1 MHVDMHAHII
11 PRACFDTDESR
22 AKWPVLIVDGS
33 GAEMIQDNRRKGMAV
48 DVGQMCDP
56 EARIKTMEESN
67 IDMQILS
74 APPSLMYYDI
84 DIESSLAFTRK
95 MNDNIAEIVKSYPRY
110 FQGMASVPLQAP
122 KIAADELD
130 RAVNELGLKGVEIL
144 SNING
149 IQLDWPEL
157 APFFEKVEK
166 LGVPI
171 FIHPYN
177 VAGLDRMRKYYLANF
192 VGNPV
197 DTALAA
203 AHLIFGGVLDKYPGL
218 KFCLSHAGGVLP
230 YIIGRWDHG
239 YNVRPE
245 AKTEIHRLP
254 SSYLRS
260 FYFDTI
266 THSTTSL
273 EFLITAMGADRVIL
287 GTDYPFDM
295 ADQYPVESVS
305 KVTELSSEDRSSI
318 LGGNIIALFGL

>member
-1 MHVDMHAHII
+1 MHAHII
-11 PRACFDTDESR
+11 PRACFDINESK
-22 AKWPVLIVDGS
+22 AKWPILVVDGS
-33 GAEMIQDNRRKGMAV
+33 GIETIQDYRRKGMAV
-48 DVGQMCDP
+48 NVAQMCDP
-56 EARIKTMEESN
+56 EARIKTMEESD

-84 DIESSLAFTRK
+84 DIESSLTFSRK
-95 MNDNIAEIVKSYPRY
+95 MNDNIAEIVRNYPRN
-110 FQGMASVPLQAP
+110 FQGMASVPLQDP

-130 RAVNELGLKGVEIL
+130 RAVSELGLKGVEIL
-144 SNING
+144 SNVNG
-149 IQLDWPEL
+149 LQLDWPDL
-157 APFFEKVEK
+157 APFFEKAEK
-166 LGVPI
+166 LNVPI

-177 VAGLDRMRKYYLANF
+177 VAGLDRMKKYYFANF
-192 VGNPV
+192 IGNPV

-203 AHLIFGGVLDKYPGL
+203 AHIIFGGVLDKFPKL
-218 KFCLSHAGGVLP
+218 KICLSHAGGVLP

-266 THSTTSL
+266 AHSTTTL
-273 EFLITAMGADRVIL
+273 EFLIASMGADRVIL

-295 ADQYPVESVS
+295 ADSYPVESVS
-305 KVTELSSEDRSSI
+305 KVIKLSKEDRSSI
-318 LGGNIIALFGL
+318 LGGNVMVMFDI

>member
-1 MHVDMHAHII
+1 MHAHII
-11 PRACFDTDESR
+11 PRDCFDKDESKT
-22 AKWPVLIVDGS
+22 KWPIVVVDGS
-33 GAEMIQDNRRKGMAV
+33 GTEMIQDNRRKGMAV
-48 DVGQMCDP
+48 DVAQMCDP
-56 EARIKTMEESN
+56 EARIKTMADSD
-67 IDMQILS
+67 IDMQVLS

-84 DIESSLAFTRK
+84 DIESSLAFARK
-95 MNDNIAEIVKSYPRY
+95 MNDNIANIVRCYPKY
-110 FQGMASVPLQAP
+110 FQGMASVPLQDP

-130 RAVNELGLKGVEIL
+130 RAINELGLKGVEIL

-149 IQLDWPEL
+149 MQLDWSEL
-157 APFFEKVEK
+157 APFFGKVEK

-177 VAGLDRMRKYYLANF
+177 VAGLDRMKKYYLANF

-203 AHLIFGGVLDKYPGL
+203 AHLIFGGVLDRYPGL
-218 KFCLSHAGGVLP
+218 KICLSHAGGILP

-245 AKTEIHRLP
+245 AKMEIHRLP
-254 SSYLRS
+254 SSYLQS

-266 THSTTSL
+266 THSTTAL
-273 EFLITAMGADRVIL
+273 EYLIASMGADRVIL

-295 ADQYPVESVS
+295 ADEYPVKSVS
-305 KVTELSSEDRSSI
+305 KVTELSKEDRSLI
-318 LGGNIIALFGL
+318 LGGNVMALLGL